1 MKNNGKA
8 LEQLVAKIQ
17 EVIKENDS
25 TTIGVEVRLKDKNK
39 LLREFDVLV
48 KTTNQGLSTII
59 AFECKD
65 YSTSKK
71 KPPVDV
77 KIVDGFIGKCA
88 DIPEIT
94 QKVIVST
101 TGFSNSAK
109 TKAKQ
114 HGIILLS
121 IEEIASDK
129 FLSITN
135 MIGLKNVSKFANV
148 CVCEFGNGQELK
160 CDAVPY
166 IWDSVTEEQI
176 DIISIRNKMYHN
188 ADTQQEHI
196 KLFVNNNYKPLYADV
211 ELASNGR
218 WIVIDDKGIKYPL
231 QKIHFLIKINF
242 EIVRGELERVQ
253 SMQQGMIDVNTA
265 TYGFDNTNVKLKYIE
280 ANNNNQFFFDKD
292 NVLIRPT
299 FKTIL

>member
-25 TTIGVEVRLKDKNK
+25 TTIEVEVRLKDKNN

-121 IEEIASDK
+121 IEEITSDK

-166 IWDSVTEEQI
+166 IWD
-176 DIISIRNKMYHN
+176 
-188 ADTQQEHI
+188 
-196 KLFVNNNYKPLYADV
+196 
-211 ELASNGR
+211 
-218 WIVIDDKGIKYPL
+218 
-231 QKIHFLIKINF
+231 
-242 EIVRGELERVQ
+242 
-253 SMQQGMIDVNTA
+253 
-265 TYGFDNTNVKLKYIE
+265 
-280 ANNNNQFFFDKD
+280 
-292 NVLIRPT
+292 
-299 FKTIL
+299 